1 VRKNRRQAG
10 TRLDLVSSDVTSIA
24 AILILMGV
32 VAYLMTPEERARV
45 ARATLDRLRRLR
57 PSGIEREPIVC
68 ALKARTRYPLVT
80 VTLIVVNTAV
90 FAWMQLGHGA
100 GATTLIDWGANFP
113 PRTTNTEWWR
123 LVTALFVHAG
133 SLHLLA
139 TLAGLAPL
147 GMTLERLVGPVAFAS
162 VYLSAG
168 LLSGVVSLY
177 SAPVGVSVGPSGAI
191 FGEYGL
197 LTATLMWGIVA
208 RPSVRIPVALVN
220 MLGVSAV
227 GFILYNLW
235 SDGMGIAAET
245 AGFTTGLVAGLLM
258 ARGVAVAKPTG
269 LRIARTATAAV
280 IIAIVSAVPLRGLTD
295 VRPDLEAVAAFE
307 QRSAAAYDEAVDRF
321 RLGQATSE
329 ALAELIE
336 GSILPELQRVRAPL
350 RALGRF
356 PREQES
362 LVAAAGEYLL
372 LREKAWQLRAGAL
385 RRSSMPGLRDAD
397 LVERAALEAL
407 RRMKAANRL

>member
-1 VRKNRRQAG
+1 V
-10 TRLDLVSSDVTSIA
+10 LTSIA
-24 AILILMGV
+24 AILILVGV
-32 VAYLMTPEERARV
+32 VAYMMTPEERARF
-45 ARATLDRLRRLR
+45 ARATLDHLRRLR
-57 PSGIEREPIVC
+57 PSGLEREPIVC
-68 ALKARTRYPLVT
+68 ALKARTQYPFVT
-80 VTLIVVNTAV
+80 VTLIAVNTGV
-90 FAWMQLGHGA
+90 FAWMQLGHGI
-100 GATTLIDWGANFP
+100 GTTSLIEWGANFP

-123 LVTALFVHAG
+123 LATALFVHAG

-147 GMTLERLVGPVAFAS
+147 GMTLERLVGPVAFTS
-162 VYLSAG
+162 VYLTAG
-168 LLSGVVSLY
+168 LISSVVSLY
-177 SAPVGVSVGPSGAI
+177 SAPVGVCVGPSGAI

-235 SDGMGIAAET
+235 SNAVGVAAET

-269 LRIARTATAAV
+269 LRIARTAAAAI

-307 QRSAAAYDEAVDRF
+307 QRSVAAYDEAVDRF
-321 RLGQATSE
+321 RLGRATSD

-356 PREQES
+356 PREQEA

-407 RRMKAANRL
+407 RRMKTATRV

>member
-1 VRKNRRQAG
+1 MF
-10 TRLDLVSSDVTSIA
+10 TSIA
-24 AILILMGV
+24 AILILVGV
-32 VAYLMTPEERARV
+32 VAYIMTPEERARV
-45 ARATLDRLRRLR
+45 ARATLDHLRRLR

-80 VTLIVVNTAV
+80 VTLIALNTGV
-90 FAWMQLGHGA
+90 FVWMQLGHGA
-100 GATTLIDWGANFP
+100 GATLIDWGANFP

-139 TLAGLAPL
+139 TLAGLGPL

-168 LLSGVVSLY
+168 LLSSVVSLY

-235 SDGMGIAAET
+235 TPAMGVAAET

-269 LRIARTATAAV
+269 LRIARTATAAI
-280 IIAIVSAVPLRGLTD
+280 IIAIVSSVPLRGLTD

-307 QRSAAAYDEAVDRF
+307 QRSVAAYDEAVDRF
-321 RLGQATSE
+321 RLGRATSD

-336 GSILPELQRVRAPL
+336 ASILPELERVRAPL
-350 RALGRF
+350 RGLGRF

-385 RRSSMPGLRDAD
+385 RRSSLPGLRDAD

-407 RRMKAANRL
+407 RRMRTGTRV

>member
-1 VRKNRRQAG
+1 VF
-10 TRLDLVSSDVTSIA
+10 TTIA
-24 AILILMGV
+24 AILILVSV
-32 VAYLMTPEERARV
+32 VAYMMTPEERARF
-45 ARATLDRLRRLR
+45 ARATLDHLRRLR

-80 VTLIVVNTAV
+80 VTLIALNTAV
-90 FAWMQLGHGA
+90 FVWMQLGHGA
-100 GATTLIDWGANFP
+100 GATLIDWGANFP

-123 LVTALFVHAG
+123 LATALFVHAG

-168 LLSGVVSLY
+168 LLSSVVSLY

-235 SDGMGIAAET
+235 TPAMGVAAET

-269 LRIARTATAAV
+269 LRIARTATAAI
-280 IIAIVSAVPLRGLTD
+280 IIAIVSSVPLRGLTD

-307 QRSAAAYDEAVDRF
+307 QRSVAAYDEAVDRF
-321 RLGQATSE
+321 RLGRATSD
-329 ALAELIE
+329 ALAQLIE
-336 GSILPELQRVRAPL
+336 ASILPELERVRAPL
-350 RALGRF
+350 RGLGRF
-356 PREQES
+356 PREQET

-385 RRSSMPGLRDAD
+385 RRSSLPGLRDAD

-407 RRMKAANRL
+407 RRMRAGTRV

>member
-1 VRKNRRQAG
+1 V
-10 TRLDLVSSDVTSIA
+10 LTSIA

-32 VAYLMTPEERARV
+32 VAYMMTPEERARF
-45 ARATLDRLRRLR
+45 ARATLDHLRRLR

-80 VTLIVVNTAV
+80 VTLIALNTAV
-90 FAWMQLGHGA
+90 FVWMQLGHGA
-100 GATTLIDWGANFP
+100 GATLIDWGANFP

-168 LLSGVVSLY
+168 LLSSVVSLY

-235 SDGMGIAAET
+235 TPAMGVAAET

-258 ARGVAVAKPTG
+258 ARRVAVAKPTG
-269 LRIARTATAAV
+269 LRIARTATAAI
-280 IIAIVSAVPLRGLTD
+280 IIAIVSSVPLRGLTD

-307 QRSAAAYDEAVDRF
+307 QRSVAAYDEAVDRF
-321 RLGQATSE
+321 RLGRATSD

-336 GSILPELQRVRAPL
+336 ASILPELERVRAPL
-350 RALGRF
+350 RGLGRF
-356 PREQES
+356 PREQET

-385 RRSSMPGLRDAD
+385 RRSSLPGLRDAD

-407 RRMKAANRL
+407 RRMRAGTRV

>member
-1 VRKNRRQAG
+1 M
-10 TRLDLVSSDVTSIA
+10 LTSIA
-24 AILILMGV
+24 AILILGGV
-32 VAYLMTPEERARV
+32 VAYIMTPQERARL
-45 ARATLDRLRRLR
+45 ARATLDHLRRLR

-80 VTLIVVNTAV
+80 VTLIAVNTAV
-90 FAWMQLGHGA
+90 FVWMQLGQGA
-100 GATTLIDWGANFP
+100 GADATTLIDWGANFP
-113 PRTTNTEWWR
+113 PRTTNAEWWR
-123 LVTALFVHAG
+123 VATALFVHAG

-147 GMTLERLVGPVAFAS
+147 GITLERLVGPVAFSS

-168 LLSGVVSLY
+168 LLAGVVSLY

-191 FGEYGL
+191 FGVYGL

-235 SDGMGIAAET
+235 TDGVGIAAET
-245 AGFTTGLVAGLLM
+245 AGFATGLVAGLLI

-269 LRIARTATAAV
+269 LRIARTATAAL

-307 QRSAAAYDEAVDRF
+307 QRSSAAYDEAVDRF
-321 RLGQATSE
+321 RLGRATSE

-336 GSILPELQRVRAPL
+336 RTILPDLQRVRTPL

-407 RRMKAANRL
+407 RRMRGASRV

>member
-1 VRKNRRQAG
+1 VF
-10 TRLDLVSSDVTSIA
+10 TTIA
-24 AILILMGV
+24 AILILVSV
-32 VAYLMTPEERARV
+32 VAYMMTPEERARF
-45 ARATLDRLRRLR
+45 ARATLDHLRRLR

-80 VTLIVVNTAV
+80 VTLIALNTAV
-90 FAWMQLGHGA
+90 FVWMQLGHGA
-100 GATTLIDWGANFP
+100 GATLIDWGANFP

-123 LVTALFVHAG
+123 LMTGLFVHAG

-168 LLSGVVSLY
+168 LLSSVVSLY

-235 SDGMGIAAET
+235 TPAMGVAAET

-269 LRIARTATAAV
+269 LRIARTATAAI
-280 IIAIVSAVPLRGLTD
+280 IIAIVSSVPLRGLTD

-307 QRSAAAYDEAVDRF
+307 QRSVAAYDEAVDRF
-321 RLGQATSE
+321 RLGRATSD
-329 ALAELIE
+329 ALAQLIE
-336 GSILPELQRVRAPL
+336 ASILPELERVRAPL
-350 RALGRF
+350 RGLGRF

-385 RRSSMPGLRDAD
+385 RRSSLPGLRDAD

-407 RRMKAANRL
+407 RRMRAGTRV

>member
-1 VRKNRRQAG
+1 VF
-10 TRLDLVSSDVTSIA
+10 TTIA
-24 AILILMGV
+24 AILILVSV
-32 VAYLMTPEERARV
+32 VAYMMTPEERARF
-45 ARATLDRLRRLR
+45 ARATLDHLRRLR

-80 VTLIVVNTAV
+80 VTLIALNTAV
-90 FAWMQLGHGA
+90 FVWMQLGHGA
-100 GATTLIDWGANFP
+100 GATLIDWGANFP

-123 LVTALFVHAG
+123 LMTGLFVHAG

-168 LLSGVVSLY
+168 LLSSVVSLY

-235 SDGMGIAAET
+235 TPAMGVAAET

-258 ARGVAVAKPTG
+258 ARRVAVAKPTG
-269 LRIARTATAAV
+269 LRIARTATAAI
-280 IIAIVSAVPLRGLTD
+280 IIAIVSSVPLRGLTD

-307 QRSAAAYDEAVDRF
+307 QRSVTAYDEAVDRF
-321 RLGQATSE
+321 RLGRATSD

-336 GSILPELQRVRAPL
+336 ASILPELERVRAPL
-350 RALGRF
+350 RGLGRF
-356 PREQES
+356 PREQET

-385 RRSSMPGLRDAD
+385 RRSSLPGLRDAD

-407 RRMKAANRL
+407 RRMRAGTRV

>member
-1 VRKNRRQAG
+1 MF
-10 TRLDLVSSDVTSIA
+10 TSIA

-45 ARATLDRLRRLR
+45 GRATLDHLRRLR
-57 PSGIEREPIVC
+57 PSGLEREPIVC

-80 VTLIVVNTAV
+80 ITLIAVNTAV
-90 FAWMQLGHGA
+90 FAWMQLGHGTGID
-100 GATTLIDWGANFP
+100 GAALVEWGANFP
-113 PRTTNTEWWR
+113 PRTTNAEWWR

-168 LLSGVVSLY
+168 LLSSVVSLY

-235 SDGMGIAAET
+235 TDGMGIAAET
-245 AGFTTGLVAGLLM
+245 AGFTTGLVAGLLI
-258 ARGVAVAKPTG
+258 ARSVAVAKPTG
-269 LRIARTATAAV
+269 LRIARTATAAL
-280 IIAIVSAVPLRGLTD
+280 IIGIVSAVPLRGLTD
-295 VRPDLEAVAAFE
+295 VRPDLETIAAFE
-307 QRSAAAYDEAVDRF
+307 SRSVAAYDEAVDRF
-321 RLGQATSE
+321 RLGRATAE
-329 ALAELIE
+329 ALAQLIE
-336 GSILPELQRVRAPL
+336 GTILPELRQVRAPL
-350 RALGRF
+350 RTLGRF
-356 PREQES
+356 PREQEA
-362 LVAAAGEYLL
+362 LLFAAEEYLM
-372 LREKAWQLRAGAL
+372 LREKAWTLRAGAL
-385 RRSSMPGLRDAD
+385 RKSSMPGLRDAD
-397 LVERAALEAL
+397 LVDQAALQAF
-407 RRMKAANRL
+407 RRMRTANRL